1 MRERPR
7 LANFLRMPDKCA
19 AAHLFLPLKSPLTQD
34 ITEYAPKVNMA
45 FAVHLVKRLLAVL
58 SFGRILTTSVKFRC
72 ERVDKGT
79 VKFRYIH
86 SGVSL
91 YFWGSIN

>member
-1 MRERPR
+1 
-7 LANFLRMPDKCA
+7 
-19 AAHLFLPLKSPLTQD
+19 
-34 ITEYAPKVNMA
+34 MA